1 VNALLLCLSVLLVA
15 LCCAVLLGLRRLSR
29 RIDARA
35 ASVDAATAGARGRD
49 TAVPQQAIR
58 EAVRDALAEDRATE
72 LAEARAFWAEQEAR
86 EAQQL
91 DDGLALEGA
100 FEMELDPQFAETL
113 RTALVEAER
122 GDSDPMDP
130 RRHPSHPDFVPTQAP
145 SQDWTEM
152 RLTELAELA
161 LPLAELRPGPL
172 GTLDVY
178 AFADD
183 TTLCVVPGA
192 PEAAARIK
200 STLEAGT
207 PVWLLGQERFTGGH
221 TLTFALGAEAETVFI
236 LADKIVASV

>member
-1 VNALLLCLSVLLVA
+1 MCLSVLLIA
-15 LCCAVLLGLRRLSR
+15 LCCAVLVGLRRLSR

-35 ASVDAATAGARGRD
+35 ASVDAAVAEARGRNA
-49 TAVPQQAIR
+49 AVPQQAIR
-58 EAVRDALAEDRATE
+58 DAVREALAEDRAAE

-91 DDGLALEGA
+91 EDGFALESA
-100 FEMELDPQFAETL
+100 FDMELDPQFAETL

-122 GDSDPMDP
+122 VESDPMDP
-130 RRHPSHPDFVPTQAP
+130 RRHPSHPEFVPVQSP
-145 SQDWTEM
+145 SQDWTEL

-161 LPLAELRPGPL
+161 VPLADVRPGPL

-207 PVWLLGQERFTGGH
+207 PVWLLGQERFSGGH
-221 TLTFALGAEAETVFI
+221 TLTFALGEESEAVFI
-236 LADKIVASV
+236 LADKVVASI